1 MAVDDFNP
9 ADLDE
14 LVEAINATDPTHELI
29 RSASLNPDEVQLPG
43 VWVRFDELEE
53 DNLAGLTVRVTVHL
67 IVPNAGG
74 FARQLAALAELRNTV
89 KPALDTFGGPTGP
102 TERLG
107 VILSNSAGAQPM
119 PAFAVPLELSTHQ
132 PEE

>member
-14 LVEAINATDPTHELI
+14 LAAALKATDPAGDVL
-29 RSASLNPDEVQLPG
+29 RSVSLNPDEVQLPG
-43 VWVRFDELEE
+43 IWIRFDGLG
-53 DNLAGLTVRVTVHL
+53 AGTLGGLVVRTTLHL

-74 FARQLAALAELRNTV
+74 VGRVLAALAQLRNLV
-89 KPALDTFGGPTGP
+89 QPAVAGYGGPSGDVTR
-102 TERLG
+102 TSVL
-107 VILSNSAGAQPM
+107 LAANTSPM
-119 PAFAVPLELSTHQ
+119 PALAVPLDLLTSQ